1 MEVAPKT
8 EICLPAS
15 LPVSIIILTHNQ
27 LEYTKLCIE
36 SVEKYT
42 PEPYQLIL
50 VDNGSADGTVEYLE
64 AVVAHHFS
72 HRLICNRENLGFAK
86 GCNQGI
92 EEASGDY
99 VLLLNNDTV
108 VTEGYIEAMIECAKS
123 DARIG
128 IVGPM
133 TNFISG
139 PQRVRKAD
147 YSSLSKMQDYARA
160 FSYKNRGNW
169 FDLPRITGFAM
180 LIKREA
186 LEEVGKFDERFGIGC
201 SEDDDFCF
209 RVYLTGYRAVVCG
222 DCFIHHFGSKTL
234 NNMGIDYH
242 ELLRNNMGIFLDK
255 WKDHRRSLWKFLLRH
270 AGGRLLLKLPGSFL
284 RPKNS
289 RRF

>member
-64 AVVAHHFS
+64 AVVGHHFS

-92 EEASGDY
+92 EETSGDY

-139 PQRVRKAD
+139 PQRVRRAD
-147 YSSLSKMQDYARA
+147 YSS
-160 FSYKNRGNW
+160 
-169 FDLPRITGFAM
+169 
-180 LIKREA
+180 

-201 SEDDDFCF
+201 FEDDDFCF
-209 RVYLTGYRAVVCG
+209 RVYLAGYRAVVCG

-242 ELLRNNMGIFLDK
+242 ELLRNNRGIFLDK
-255 WKDHRRSLWKFLLRH
+255 WKDHRRSLWKFFLRQ
-270 AGGRLLLKLPGSFL
+270 ARGRLLLKLPGPFL